1 MLIRALPLVAGIA
14 PVAGITL
21 AYWLGVENDVLPSC
35 IPYVDGCTSISAT
48 GRYMPGSLLFRAVML
63 PQSILLIVVWYLSSR
78 WLRAIAPASKA
89 AGAVMLSGFIGALC
103 LVLYVTFLGTKAPFY
118 EFMRRFGIYLY
129 FLGTAT
135 AQLTLAIALWGHARR
150 SAILALKRIAGAMLW
165 LCGLPFVLGV
175 LNMFLKT
182 VLDDADTAEN
192 RIEWISALLM
202 QGYFVVLYLA
212 WRETGFAVEVRTNQS
227 LIR

>member
-1 MLIRALPLVAGIA
+1 MLIRVLPLLAGIA

-21 AYWLGVENDVLPSC
+21 AYWLGVNNDVLPSC
-35 IPYVDGCTSISAT
+35 NPYVDGCTSISAT
-48 GRYMPGSLLFRAVML
+48 GRYLPGSLLFRAVML
-63 PQSILLIVVWYLSSR
+63 PQSILLVVVWYLSAR
-78 WLRAIAPASKA
+78 WLRAIAPTSKA
-89 AGAVMLSGFIGALC
+89 AGAVKLFGLVGALC
-103 LVLYVTFLGTKAPFY
+103 LVLYVTFLGTQAPFY

-150 SAILALKRIAGAMLW
+150 SAIPSLKRIAGAMLW
-165 LCGLPFVLGV
+165 LCALPFVLGV
-175 LNMFLKT
+175 LNMVLKA

-212 WRETGFAVEVRTNQS
+212 WRDTGFSVEVRTNQS
-227 LIR
+227 PIR

>member
-1 MLIRALPLVAGIA
+1 MLIRALPFLAGIA

-35 IPYVDGCTSISAT
+35 IPYMDGCTSVSAT

-63 PQSILLIVVWYLSSR
+63 PQAILLVVVWYLSAH
-78 WLRAIAPASKA
+78 WLRAISPSTKA
-89 AGAVMLSGFIGALC
+89 AGAIMLSGFVGALC
-103 LVLYVTFLGTKAPFY
+103 LVLYVTFLGTKGPLY

-135 AQLTLAIALWGHARR
+135 AQLTLAIALLGHA
-150 SAILALKRIAGAMLW
+150 KRNAAVSLQRMSVAMLW
-165 LCGLPFVLGV
+165 LCGLPFVLGGLNLV
-175 LNMFLKT
+175 LKAL
-182 VLDDADTAEN
+182 LDDADTAEN

-212 WRETGFAVEVRTNQS
+212 WRDTGFSVEVKTSRS
-227 LIR
+227 PIR

>member
-1 MLIRALPLVAGIA
+1 MLIRALPLLAGIA

-21 AYWLGVENDVLPSC
+21 AYWLGVNNDVLPSC
-35 IPYVDGCTSISAT
+35 NPYVDGCTSISAT

-63 PQSILLIVVWYLSSR
+63 PQSILLVVVWYLSAR
-78 WLRAIAPASKA
+78 WLRAIAPTSKA
-89 AGAVMLSGFIGALC
+89 AGAVMLFGFVGALC
-103 LVLYVTFLGTKAPFY
+103 LVMYVTFLGTKAPFY

-150 SAILALKRIAGAMLW
+150 SAIPSLKRIAGAMLW
-165 LCGLPFVLGV
+165 LCVLPFVLGV
-175 LNMFLKT
+175 LNMVLKA

-212 WRETGFAVEVRTNQS
+212 WRDTGFSIEVRTNQS
-227 LIR
+227 PIR

>member
-1 MLIRALPLVAGIA
+1 
-14 PVAGITL
+14 
-21 AYWLGVENDVLPSC
+21 
-35 IPYVDGCTSISAT
+35 
-48 GRYMPGSLLFRAVML
+48 MPGSLLFRAVML
-63 PQSILLIVVWYLSSR
+63 PQSILLIVVWYLSAR
-78 WLRAIAPASKA
+78 WLRAIAPTSKA
-89 AGAVMLSGFIGALC
+89 PVAVMLSGLVGALS

-135 AQLTLAIALWGHARR
+135 AQLTLAVALWRHASH
-150 SAILALKRIAGAMLW
+150 SAILSLKRNAGAMLL

-175 LNMFLKT
+175 LNLVLKA
-182 VLDDADTAEN
+182 VLEDADSAEN

-212 WRETGFAVEVRTNQS
+212 WRATGFSVQVKTDLS
-227 LIR
+227 PIR

>member
-1 MLIRALPLVAGIA
+1 MLIRALPLLAGIA

-21 AYWLGVENDVLPSC
+21 AYWLGVNSDVLPSC
-35 IPYVDGCTSISAT
+35 NPYLDGCTSISST

-63 PQSILLIVVWYLSSR
+63 PQSILLVVVWYLSAR
-78 WLRAIAPASKA
+78 WLRAIAPSSKA
-89 AGAVMLSGFIGALC
+89 TGAIMLSGLVGALC

-129 FLGTAT
+129 FLGTAA

-150 SAILALKRIAGAMLW
+150 SAILSLKRIAGAMLW
-165 LCGLPFVLGV
+165 LCGLPFFLGV
-175 LNMFLKT
+175 LNMVLKA

-212 WRETGFAVEVRTNQS
+212 WRDTGLAVEVRTKQS
-227 LIR
+227 PIR

>member
-1 MLIRALPLVAGIA
+1 MLIRALPLLAGIA

-21 AYWLGVENDVLPSC
+21 AYWLGVDNDVLPSC
-35 IPYVDGCTSISAT
+35 IPYLDGCTSISAT

-63 PQSILLIVVWYLSSR
+63 PQSILLIVVWYLSAR
-78 WLRAIAPASKA
+78 WLHAIAPTSKA
-89 AGAVMLSGFIGALC
+89 AGAVMLSGLVGAFC
-103 LVLYVTFLGTKAPFY
+103 LVIYVTFLGTKAPLY

-129 FLGTAT
+129 FLGTAA

-150 SAILALKRIAGAMLW
+150 SAVLPLKRIAGAMLL

-175 LNMFLKT
+175 LNVVLKAT
-182 VLDDADTAEN
+182 LDDADSAEN

-212 WRETGFAVEVRTNQS
+212 WRDTGLSVEIRTN
-227 LIR
+227 R